1 MDIAIIGYGKMGREI
16 EKILKKRN
24 HNITAV
30 IDSTEEL
37 NNIKPSNAV
46 CIDFTSPDAF
56 INNTVEIA
64 AKFSGCVA
72 GTTGWYDK
80 FDNVKKIF
88 DNKKKNLVYGT
99 NFSVGVNIFF
109 EITDYAAKMIS
120 KAGGYDSHIIELH
133 HKEKKDSPSGTALTL
148 KDIISKSFDKSPDI
162 SSVRSGFIKGTH
174 EIGFESEVDKITLEH
189 SAYSR
194 EGFALGSVLAAEWIK
209 DAKGVINFRELFKHK
224 IIL

>member
-1 MDIAIIGYGKMGREI
+1 MDIAIIGFGKMGREI
-16 EKILKKRN
+16 EKILIKRN
-24 HNITAV
+24 HNVIAV
-30 IDSTEEL
+30 INSTEEL
-37 NNIKPSNAV
+37 NGTKPSNAV

-56 INNTVEIA
+56 INNAETIA
-64 AKFSGCVA
+64 GIFSGCVA

-80 FDNVKKIF
+80 FADVKKLF
-88 DNKKKNLVYGT
+88 EDKKKSLVYGT

-109 EITDYAAKMIS
+109 EITDYAAKIIS
-120 KAGGYDSHIIELH
+120 KAGGYDSHIVELH

-148 KDIISKSFDKSPDI
+148 KEIISKSFDKEPEI

-174 EIGFESEVDKITLEH
+174 EIGFESEVDKIDLVH

-194 EGFALGSVLAAEWIK
+194 EGFALGAVLAAEWMK
-209 DAKGVINFRELFKHK
+209 DAKGVINFRELFKQK